1 MTFRHQ
7 IRVGSRLYRGRSPI
21 DAVPPPSLG
30 ETLQAARERKGVDLH
45 RAERDTKI
53 RAKHLA
59 ALETGDYSELPGP
72 VYTRGFLKNYATYLG
87 LDADELVMEWQLEQQ
102 TAAPR
107 VPQVIAIPPQPLIE
121 PKGHLRFTR
130 GIFVGALLIIV
141 IVGFLGYVGLQ
152 LLRFSHPPV
161 LALSAPNVQTL
172 ESNATKYT
180 LAGTVDLP
188 YALISISGPDAFL
201 QTTDA
206 NSLGGW
212 SLDVP
217 VTKGRNDFAITA
229 RDPQL
234 PPDKGS
240 SPVNVILTVPIGG
253 SPPPAASAPTNRPE
267 QSSQPQPTQQA
278 VVTEPPAAPTPTPN
292 PNLPAAAISFVSP
305 REGDEVQPGT
315 VIVTGSTNAS
325 AVAVAAR
332 WVTTDPSANPAPTQ
346 PPDVPAVQASVA
358 GGLFTAN
365 MTLPDGQ
372 WVLTATTQEQ
382 PGALA
387 SSSASITVNVVE
399 AGNVVVTVRVT
410 DATTRI
416 KVIADGAIVEQ
427 GRVFRRRE
435 SETYSATDQITVIT
449 SNAGSTE
456 IVYNGKITGPGP
468 DGQAQTWRFEKD
480 KPPKKL

>member
-30 ETLQAARERKGVDLH
+30 ETLQAAREQKGVDLH

-102 TAAPR
+102 AAAPR
-107 VPQVIAIPPQPLIE
+107 IPQIIAIPPQPLVE

-130 GIFVGALLIIV
+130 GIFVGALLIVV
-141 IVGFLGYVGLQ
+141 IVGFLGYVGFQ

-161 LALSAPNVQTL
+161 VTLGAANIQTL
-172 ESNATKYT
+172 EEAASKYT

-188 YALISISGPDAFL
+188 YALISVSGPDSF
-201 QTTDA
+201 QKSTDA

-212 SLDVP
+212 SLEVP

-240 SPVNVILTVPIGG
+240 TPVNVILTVPIGG
-253 SPPPAASAPTNRPE
+253 SPQPPTLPTVRPD
-267 QSSQPQPTQQA
+267 QSNPPPTQQ
-278 VVTEPPAAPTPTPN
+278 TH
-292 PNLPAAAISFVSP
+292 
-305 REGDEVQPGT
+305 
-315 VIVTGSTNAS
+315 
-325 AVAVAAR
+325 
-332 WVTTDPSANPAPTQ
+332 PTQ
-346 PPDVPAVQASVA
+346 PPAP
-358 GGLFTAN
+358 
-365 MTLPDGQ
+365 
-372 WVLTATTQEQ
+372 
-382 PGALA
+382 
-387 SSSASITVNVVE
+387 
-399 AGNVVVTVRVT
+399 
-410 DATTRI
+410 
-416 KVIADGAIVEQ
+416 
-427 GRVFRRRE
+427 
-435 SETYSATDQITVIT
+435 
-449 SNAGSTE
+449 
-456 IVYNGKITGPGP
+456 
-468 DGQAQTWRFEKD
+468 
-480 KPPKKL
+480 

>member
-59 ALETGDYSELPGP
+59 ALESGDYSELPGP
-72 VYTRGFLKNYATYLG
+72 VYTRGFLKNYAAYLG
-87 LDADELVMEWQLEQQ
+87 LDADELVMEWRLEQEA
-102 TAAPR
+102 AAPR
-107 VPQVIAIPPQPLIE
+107 IPQVIAIPPQPLVE

-130 GIFVGALLIIV
+130 GIFVGALLVVV

-161 LALSAPNVQTL
+161 VTLGAPSVQTL
-172 ESNATKYT
+172 DEAATTYT

-188 YALISISGPDAFL
+188 YALITISGPDTF
-201 QTTDA
+201 QQSTDA

-212 SLDVP
+212 TMDVP

-240 SPVNVILTVPIGG
+240 TPVNVILTVPIGG
-253 SPPPAASAPTNRPE
+253 SPPPAAVVPTDKPARSNP
-267 QSSQPQPTQQA
+267 PTQQPRA
-278 VVTEPPAAPTPTPN
+278 TATPSPTANPDIPAARIT
-292 PNLPAAAISFVSP
+292 FVSP
-305 REGDEVQPGT
+305 REGDEVQPGAVT
-315 VIVTGSTNAS
+315 VTGSTNAS
-325 AVAVAAR
+325 AVSVAAR
-332 WVTTDPSANPAPTQ
+332 WAAATDGSASPAPTQ
-346 PPDVPAVQASVA
+346 PPDIPPIDASVA
-358 GGLFTAN
+358 GGSFTASVA
-365 MTLPDGQ
+365 LPDGQ
-372 WVLTATTQEQ
+372 WVLTATTQEES
-382 PGALA
+382 GALL

-399 AGNVVVTVRVT
+399 AGDVKVTVRVT

-416 KVIADGAIVEQ
+416 
-427 GRVFRRRE
+427 
-435 SETYSATDQITVIT
+435 
-449 SNAGSTE
+449 
-456 IVYNGKITGPGP
+456 
-468 DGQAQTWRFEKD
+468 
-480 KPPKKL
+480 